1 MAADRRCLSVFL
13 AAFPWVLV
21 VLGTTLFFV
30 GVYYA
35 EFTKADSANGAMI
48 AVGVVLIL
56 TALAVSC
63 VNNITPRRDTRE
75 IEIAPQVKRNEQLL
89 PRVDV
94 AL

>member
-1 MAADRRCLSVFL
+1 MVADRRCLSVFL

-21 VLGTTLFFV
+21 VLGTALFFV

-35 EFTKADSANGAMI
+35 ELTEADTANGAMI

-56 TALAVSC
+56 AAFAVSC
-63 VNNITPRRDTRE
+63 VTNLTPRRDTRE
-75 IEIAPQVKRNEQLL
+75 IAPQVARNEQLL

-94 AL
+94 TL